1 VRDEAGHKAD
11 SDAVEAAAKGGPDAE
26 RVKLLLRLA
35 RSPWARAALALVF
48 LCGVGA
54 LLWWHGPHWGSF
66 ADAFAEVR
74 WEWVAAAVGFNLLS
88 VVARA
93 AAWETVIRAAM
104 PPPHPGFRLVFSAF
118 SVGLLANAV
127 LPGRV
132 GELARVAV
140 LTRKLDGRRRGLW
153 PTLVG
158 TVFAHRVFDLVPVL
172 IIAVWVLLTAKIP
185 DWAFT
190 SLSILM
196 AVGFAL
202 LLFAFATARH
212 HGHTRLEG
220 LGTLKR
226 VITMARFGL
235 GVMRRPVP
243 AGLAILGQC
252 TGWTCQIFAV
262 WTAMKAFHIYEG
274 LPAAGL
280 VLLLMNVATMIPL
293 WPGNVGLLQVA
304 VATPLSVS
312 YGVAYARG
320 IAYGF
325 GLQAIEASVGVGIGL
340 VFLAREG
347 LSFALLREMPG
358 AATAEIPGSASAEE
372 PAGHE
377 PARAR
382 VPG

>member
-1 VRDEAGHKAD
+1 MKFR
-11 SDAVEAAAKGGPDAE
+11 P
-26 RVKLLLRLA
+26 RVP
-35 RSPWARAALALVF
+35 RSPWVRAGIFVAF
-48 LCGVGA
+48 LCGVVA
-54 LLWWHGPHWGSF
+54 LLYWHGPAWSDFKDSF
-66 ADAFAEVR
+66 TRVR

-93 AAWETVIRAAM
+93 AAWRTVVCAAM
-104 PPPHPGFRLVFSAF
+104 PPPHPGLPLTFSAF
-118 SVGLLANAV
+118 SVGLLGNAV

-140 LTRKLDGRRRGLW
+140 LNRKLDGRRRGLW

-172 IIAVWVLLTAKIP
+172 VIAVWVLLTAKIP
-185 DWAFT
+185 DWAYT
-190 SLSILM
+190 SLWILL

-202 LLFAFATARH
+202 LLFAFATARQ
-212 HGHTRLEG
+212 HGHARLEG
-220 LGTLKR
+220 VGTVKR

-243 AGLAILGQC
+243 AALAILGQC
-252 TGWTCQIFAV
+252 AGWTCQIFAV

-280 VLLLMNVATMIPL
+280 VLLLMNVATIIPL

-320 IAYGF
+320 IAFGF

-340 VFLAREG
+340 IFLAHEG
-347 LSFALLREMPG
+347 LSFARLREMPG
-358 AATAEIPGSASAEE
+358 AASAEIPEAPPPEE
-372 PAGHE
+372 KAGHE